1 MRERPEHEDDGRD
14 NEPPNADTL
23 AGEYV
28 IGVLDAAQRREVEAR
43 IATDPGFARLVEA
56 WQQRLAPWL
65 DAFGQADVPAHL
77 WPRIR
82 RELGWSPVATAGTG
96 WWQNVN
102 TWRVATALA
111 ASLAMV
117 AVLVGRPFESQV
129 PDATAP
135 SVAVTQPPPPPVAE
149 APPVLPVTTLAHE
162 DGSPGWLASVDRDHG
177 TVLMVPVPSPGDAE
191 GRVAELWV
199 IPEGGTP
206 ASLGVVSN
214 DHSHTVEVPTTL
226 RDALVV
232 GATLAITLEPQGGAP
247 GGVPTGPIIASGG
260 IHQL

>member
-1 MRERPEHEDDGRD
+1 MHEQPGHEDGGHDGGS
-14 NEPPNADTL
+14 NADTL

-28 IGVLDAAQRREVEAR
+28 VGVLDAAQRREVEAR
-43 IATDPGFARLVEA
+43 IASDPGFARLVDA

-65 DAFGQADVPAHL
+65 ETYGQADVPAHV

-82 RELGWSPVATAGTG
+82 RELGWSPVAAADAR
-96 WWQNVN
+96 WWQSVN

-111 ASLAMV
+111 ASLAII
-117 AVLVGRPFESQV
+117 AVLVGRPFEDRAPDV
-129 PDATAP
+129 PP
-135 SVAVTQPPPPPVAE
+135 VVVTPPPAAE
-149 APPVLPVTTLAHE
+149 TPPVLPVTTLAHE
-162 DGSPGWLASVDRDHG
+162 DGTPGWLASVNRDHG

-199 IPEGGTP
+199 IPDGGKP
-206 ASLGVVSN
+206 VSLGVVSN
-214 DHSHTVEVPTTL
+214 DHSHTVQVPEPL
-226 RDALVV
+226 REALVV

-247 GGVPTGPIIASGG
+247 GGVPTGPVIASGG